1 MKLHE
6 LYRNTVQKSNSTGG
20 GPLMLFSGVMKN
32 GPEPKSKL
40 PGKVFGICCQQ
51 YGDDDTL
58 EEESDLAAIE
68 IDSPVAIILEE
79 SLIVDD
85 FGDVLKLLSEIDSED
100 ALRIGSDINSVLDV
114 SHTMY
119 RSSEGRQNAHV
130 GIWLTK
136 LSKTKLPGE
145 FVTCSGSSEEE
156 DFFYDVTV
164 CIN

>member
-6 LYRNTVQKSNSTGG
+6 LYRKAVRGSNCTGG

-32 GPEPKSKL
+32 GPESKSKL
-40 PGKVFGICCQQ
+40 PGKVFGLCCQQ

-58 EEESDLAAIE
+58 EEEHDLAAIE
-68 IDSPVAIILEE
+68 IESPVGIILEE
-79 SLIVDD
+79 ALVVDEL
-85 FGDVLKLLSEIDSED
+85 GDILKLLSDIDGED

-114 SHTMY
+114 SHTMH
-119 RSSEGRQNAHV
+119 RSSDARQNAQV
-130 GIWLTK
+130 GIWVTK

-145 FVTCSGSSEEE
+145 FVTCTGSEEE
-156 DFFYDVTV
+156 DFFYDVTD